1 MASRAGRKRKT
12 GIKRQPN
19 GQPYRP
25 PVDEREVAV
34 DARMRQHGLSKDE
47 ATQVLAGYAIGRMAL
62 YGHFGAHYQPAI
74 DAVDAYVNAVADY
87 MRIKHPQMPFPK
99 AMDYLAGKG
108 SSLRPEP
115 SLKTVEKIE
124 KRYAFYVGQE
134 ANGRMTGILYRA
146 DAPDRMRFHEAA
158 FYDNVRDEKSMEAV
172 KRCVKVL
179 LDA

>member
-1 MASRAGRKRKT
+1 
-12 GIKRQPN
+12 
-19 GQPYRP
+19 
-25 PVDEREVAV
+25 
-34 DARMRQHGLSKDE
+34 MRQHGLSKDD

-62 YGHFGAHYQPAI
+62 YGHFGAHYQPAV

-124 KRYAFYVGQE
+124 KRYAYYVGQE
-134 ANGRMTGILYRA
+134 PNGRMTGILYKA
-146 DAPDRMRFHEAA
+146 DGIDVMNFHNAAFHDNIQSHEA
-158 FYDNVRDEKSMEAV
+158 VESV